1 MANSVYSIVLNDAVV
16 EAIDRLAYQNGTNRS
31 DMINRIL
38 AERVSYTTPEQRI
51 RNILGYVEE
60 SFNSTE
66 LFQILMNTGDFSLN
80 IKSPFKYKYN
90 PSVKYQV
97 VLNKD
102 GSNKKGELRVTMR
115 TQNST
120 LLEELDKFLNVWS
133 SIELKYLDEKM
144 PCELSFTISKGK
156 YIRELYL
163 PTDKYDENTIA
174 DLITAYIENFDSVM
188 KFYFDTNNSA
198 KAEKMYIKNLE
209 KSEYII

>member
-198 KAEKMYIKNLE
+198 RAEKMYIKNLE

>member
-31 DMINRIL
+31 SMINRIL

-51 RNILGYVEE
+51 RNILGYVEK
-60 SFNSTE
+60 SLDSTE
-66 LFQILMNTGDFSLN
+66 LFQILMNTGDSSLN

-97 VLNKD
+97 DLNKG

-133 SIELKYLDEKM
+133 AIELKYLDGKM

-156 YIRELYL
+156 YVRELYL
-163 PTDKYDENTIA
+163 PTDQYDENTIGS
-174 DLITAYIENFDSVM
+174 LITAYIENFDSVM
-188 KFYFDTNNSA
+188 KFYFDTNDSA
-198 KAEKMYIKNLE
+198 KAEKMYLKNLE
-209 KSEYII
+209 KADYII

>member
-31 DMINRIL
+31 SMINRIL

-51 RNILGYVEE
+51 RNILGYVEK
-60 SFNSTE
+60 SLDSTE
-66 LFQILMNTGDFSLN
+66 LFQILMNTGDSSLN

-133 SIELKYLDEKM
+133 AIELKYLDGKM

-156 YIRELYL
+156 YVRELYL
-163 PTDKYDENTIA
+163 PTDQFDENTIGS
-174 DLITAYIENFDSVM
+174 LITAYIENFDSVM
-188 KFYFDTNNSA
+188 KFYFDTNDSA
-198 KAEKMYIKNLE
+198 KAEKMYLKNLE
-209 KSEYII
+209 KADYII

>member
-31 DMINRIL
+31 SMINRIL

-51 RNILGYVEE
+51 RNILGYVEK
-60 SFNSTE
+60 SLDSTE
-66 LFQILMNTGDFSLN
+66 LFQILMNTGDSSLN

-97 VLNKD
+97 VLNKG

-133 SIELKYLDEKM
+133 AIEIKYLDGKM

-156 YIRELYL
+156 YVRELYL
-163 PTDKYDENTIA
+163 PTDQFDENTIGS
-174 DLITAYIENFDSVM
+174 LITAYIENFDSVM
-188 KFYFDTNNSA
+188 KFYFDTNDST
-198 KAEKMYIKNLE
+198 KAEKMYLKNLE
-209 KSEYII
+209 KADYII

>member
-16 EAIDRLAYQNGTNRS
+16 EAIDRLAYKNGTNRS
-31 DMINRIL
+31 NMINRIL

-51 RNILGYVEE
+51 RNILGYVEK
-60 SFNSTE
+60 SLDSQD
-66 LFQILMNTGDFSLN
+66 LFQILMNTGDSSLN

-115 TQNST
+115 TQNAT
-120 LLEELDKFLNVWS
+120 LLQELDNFLRVWS
-133 SIELKYLDEKM
+133 AFEIKYLDGKM
-144 PCELSFTISKGK
+144 PCELSFEISQGK

-163 PTDKYDENTIA
+163 PTDRYDENTIGQM
-174 DLITAYIENFDSVM
+174 ITSYIENFDSIM
-188 KFYFDTNNSA
+188 KFYFDSNNSE
-198 KAEKMYIKNLE
+198 KAERMYLENL
-209 KSEYII
+209 KKTDYII

>member
-1 MANSVYSIVLNDAVV
+1 
-16 EAIDRLAYQNGTNRS
+16 
-31 DMINRIL
+31 MINRIL

-51 RNILGYVEE
+51 RNILGYVEK
-60 SFNSTE
+60 SLDSTE
-66 LFQILMNTGDFSLN
+66 LFQILMNTGDSSLN

-97 VLNKD
+97 VLNKG

-133 SIELKYLDEKM
+133 AIELKYLDGKM

-163 PTDKYDENTIA
+163 PTDQYDENTIGS
-174 DLITAYIENFDSVM
+174 LITAYIENFDSVM
-188 KFYFDTNNSA
+188 KFYFDTNDST
-198 KAEKMYIKNLE
+198 KAEKMYLKNLE
-209 KSEYII
+209 KADYII

>member
-16 EAIDRLAYQNGTNRS
+16 EAIDRLAYKNGTNRS
-31 DMINRIL
+31 NMINRIL

-51 RNILGYVEE
+51 RNILGYVEK
-60 SFNSTE
+60 SLDSQD
-66 LFQILMNTGDFSLN
+66 LFQILMNTGDSSLN

-115 TQNST
+115 TQNAT
-120 LLEELDKFLNVWS
+120 LLQELDNFLRVWS
-133 SIELKYLDEKM
+133 AFEIKYLDGKM
-144 PCELSFTISKGK
+144 PCELSFEISQGK

-163 PTDKYDENTIA
+163 PTDRYDENTIGQM
-174 DLITAYIENFDSVM
+174 ITSYIENFDSIM
-188 KFYFDTNNSA
+188 KFYFDSNNSE
-198 KAEKMYIKNLE
+198 KAERMYLENLK
-209 KSEYII
+209 KSDYII

>member
-31 DMINRIL
+31 NMINRIL

-51 RNILGYVEE
+51 RNILGYVEK
-60 SFNSTE
+60 SLDSSD
-66 LFQILMNTGDFSLN
+66 LFQILMNTGDTSLN

-133 SIELKYLDEKM
+133 NIELKYLDGKM

-163 PTDKYDENTIA
+163 PTDQYDEDTIGS
-174 DLITAYIENFDSVM
+174 LITAYIENFDSVM
-188 KFYFDTNNSA
+188 KFYFNTNDSA
-198 KAEKMYIKNLE
+198 KAEKMYLKNLE
-209 KSEYII
+209 KAKYII